1 MRWQAERMDKSFPHS
16 SPLPSSIPLLCT
28 MFLNRLKFQRKLMII
43 FVGMALLPTLVV
55 VLVAYHLISGSIERW
70 ADSQIAL
77 TLTHSA
83 KTARD
88 AETLAYQLSVHD
100 YFQLTEAAEILAV
113 DLDLVEGLETGDTSV
128 LKNRA
133 TVLADAY
140 SEYLIAIYDQSE
152 HRVFSTDE
160 ALPPV
165 QLTDFL
171 PPLAELTDE
180 ATISLELENQGL
192 LICGM
197 LVFAEEDAAERV
209 GIVVVGKSM
218 AITPSQMREERTGI
232 QGKLDTLETNI
243 DETGTKYRRTE
254 RRNTFI
260 ALLITAVVVVILSF
274 WVSRI
279 LAQDINTPIETL
291 VASTKQIAD
300 GNLKHK
306 VDVKTDDEFAILAD
320 AFNRMV
326 SELDART
333 EELKRAEKTAAWQD
347 IAQKLAHEI
356 KNPLTPIQLS
366 AQRLHRRYHKNADD
380 FEDLLERCTQTIT
393 TEVDGLRRL
402 LDEFSQLARLPAP
415 DLAPI
420 DLREIVEGTLVL
432 FGEFPPHIQC
442 QTDIPSDLPLVI
454 GDADYLKRAFLNLI
468 QNALE
473 AMTETPDGV
482 LTIRGFQTT
491 DPAKVFLAFSDTGCG
506 IPAEVRP
513 KLFTPHVSTK
523 QEGTGLGLAIV
534 KKIMTD
540 LGGDIRVEDTKP
552 DQIGTTFTLWLKLA
566 SEVHPGRHN
575 PPQ

>member
-1 MRWQAERMDKSFPHS
+1 
-16 SPLPSSIPLLCT
+16 
-28 MFLNRLKFQRKLMII
+28 MFLNHLKFQRKLMII
-43 FVGMALLPTLVV
+43 FVGMALLPTLVL

-88 AETLAYQLSVHD
+88 AVTLAYDLSVHN

-113 DLDLVEGLETGDTSV
+113 DLSLVEGLEAGDGNIIR
-128 LKNRA
+128 NRA
-133 TVLADAY
+133 TELADAY
-140 SEYLIAIYDQSE
+140 SEYLIAIYDESE
-152 HRVFSTDE
+152 HRVFSTDG
-160 ALPPV
+160 ALLPM

-180 ATISLELENQGL
+180 ATISHELESQGL
-192 LICGM
+192 LNCGM
-197 LVFAEEDAAERV
+197 LVFSEADAAERV
-209 GIVVVGKSM
+209 GLVVVGKSM
-218 AITPSQMREERTGI
+218 TITPSQMQEQWQSIKR
-232 QGKLDTLETNI
+232 KLDTLETNI
-243 DETGTKYRRTE
+243 DETGTEYRRTE
-254 RRNTFI
+254 RRNTTI
-260 ALLITAVVVVILSF
+260 ALLITACLIVVLSF

-279 LAQDINTPIETL
+279 LASDINTPIETL

-326 SELDART
+326 SELETRT

-347 IAQKLAHEI
+347 IAQKLAHEV

-366 AQRLHRRYHKNADD
+366 AQRLHRRYHRTPDDPCGWSRERAHFADV
-380 FEDLLERCTQTIT
+380 LEQCTQTII

-402 LDEFSQLARLPAP
+402 LDEFSQLARLPIP
-415 DLAPI
+415 HLAPVN
-420 DLREIVEGTLVL
+420 LREIVEETLGL
-432 FGEFPPHIQC
+432 FGEFLPHIQC
-442 QTDIPSDLPLVI
+442 KTDIPPNLPLVI

-468 QNALE
+468 SNALE
-473 AMTETPDGV
+473 AMETVIPMGR

-491 DPAKVFLAFSDTGCG
+491 DPTKVFLSFSDTGHG
-506 IPAEVRP
+506 IPEEVRP

-523 QEGTGLGLAIV
+523 KDGTGLGLAIV
-534 KKIMTD
+534 KRIMTD
-540 LGGDIRVEDTKP
+540 LGGDIWVEDTEP
-552 DQIGTTFTLWLKLA
+552 DQAGTTFTLWLPR
-566 SEVHPGRHN
+566 EN
-575 PPQ
+575 I

>member
-1 MRWQAERMDKSFPHS
+1 
-16 SPLPSSIPLLCT
+16 
-28 MFLNRLKFQRKLMII
+28 MII

-55 VLVAYHLISGSIERW
+55 ALVAYHLISGSIERW

-83 KTARD
+83 ETAHD
-88 AETLAYQLSVHD
+88 AATLAYELSVHD

-133 TVLADAY
+133 TELADAY

-152 HRVFSTDE
+152 RRIFSTDE
-160 ALPPV
+160 AAPPV

-180 ATISLELENQGL
+180 ATISHELESQGL

-197 LVFAEEDAAERV
+197 LVFSEEDAAERV

-218 AITPSQMREERTGI
+218 AITPSQMRKKWAGI
-232 QGKLDTLETNI
+232 QGKLDTLKTNI

-279 LAQDINTPIETL
+279 LAQGINTPIETL

-300 GNLKHK
+300 GNLKHE

-326 SELDART
+326 SELDTRT

-380 FEDLLERCTQTIT
+380 DFEQLLERCTHTIT
-393 TEVDGLRRL
+393 AEVDGLRRL
-402 LDEFSQLARLPAP
+402 LDEFSQLARLPTP
-415 DLAPI
+415 DLTPVN
-420 DLREIVEGTLVL
+420 LREIVEGTLGL

-442 QTDIPSDLPLVI
+442 QTDIPSNLPLVI

-473 AMTETPDGV
+473 AMTETQDGV

-506 IPAEVRP
+506 IPAEMRP

-523 QEGTGLGLAIV
+523 KEGTGLGLAIV
-534 KKIMTD
+534 KKMMTD
-540 LGGDIRVEDTKP
+540 LGGDIRVEDTEP
-552 DQIGTTFTLWLKLA
+552 DQIGTTFTLWLK
-566 SEVHPGRHN
+566 STPEPHPSSHGTSR
-575 PPQ
+575 